1 MRELDGLR
9 LAGGICFG
17 LSFTYISFIL
27 CCTVPSVLY
36 NPLHCHA
43 NGLSF
48 VNRLATV
55 PVVFATCES
64 IATGLVDANVIPSIP
79 SHPTRT

>member
-1 MRELDGLR
+1 MRDLDGLR
-9 LAGGICFG
+9 LAGGIRFG
-17 LSFTYISFIL
+17 LPITHIPFVL

-43 NGLSF
+43 NGPSF
-48 VNRLATV
+48 VNRLACSGCLCHL
-55 PVVFATCES
+55 CES